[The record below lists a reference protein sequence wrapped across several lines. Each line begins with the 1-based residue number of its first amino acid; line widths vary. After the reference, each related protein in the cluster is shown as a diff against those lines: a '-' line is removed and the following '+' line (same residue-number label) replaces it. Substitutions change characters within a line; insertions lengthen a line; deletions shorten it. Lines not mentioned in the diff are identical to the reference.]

1 MKRVVPNPPHVAIA
15 CGGTGGHLFPGL
27 AVADQLV
34 QRGVAVSLLVS
45 PKDVDQ
51 NAVKSVRGMEV
62 ITLPAVALQGGSRL
76 AFVRGFARSW
86 LAARKQFRARCPDAV
101 LAMGGFTSAP
111 PVLAAHR
118 AGAKTFLHESNTIPG
133 RANRWLA
140 RFVDQAFIGFP
151 QAAQRLR
158 ARETTVTGTPV
169 RAEFRPRDA
178 GACREAF
185 GFDPARPVV
194 LIMGGSQGATG
205 VNELVL
211 AALPQ
216 LAAHLPQAQWLHLAG
231 SIDVEKV
238 RRVYANLNLK
248 AVVYPFLQEMEQV
261 LAAATVAVSRA
272 GASSLAE
279 LAALRLPAV
288 LVPFP
293 HAADDHQLHNARA
306 FVESGAAFLLE
317 QTGVSPGRLVALLA
331 ELIERQPVREKM
343 QSALG
348 QWHSPRAAEQIAGI
362 ILTVMEER
370 VSIARRS
377 DGARWENHSIN
388 LNAIT

>member
-1 MKRVVPNPPHVAIA
+1 
-15 CGGTGGHLFPGL
+15 
-27 AVADQLV
+27 VADQLV
-34 QRGVAVSLLVS
+34 QQGVAVSLLVS

-62 ITLPAVALQGGSRL
+62 ITLPAVALQSGSRL
-76 AFVRGFARSW
+76 AFVRGFVQSW
-86 LAARKQFRARCPDAV
+86 RAARKQFRQRRPDAV

-111 PVLAAHR
+111 PVLAAR
-118 AGAKTFLHESNTIPG
+118 GVGAKTFLHESNTIPG

-140 RFVDQAFIGFP
+140 RLVDHAFIGFP
-151 QAAQRLR
+151 QAAARLH

-169 RAEFRPRDA
+169 RSEFHARDA
-178 GACREAF
+178 GACRTAL

-205 VNELVL
+205 INELVL

-216 LAAHLPQAQWLHLAG
+216 LAARLPQAQWLHLTGAR
-231 SIDVEKV
+231 DAQQV
-238 RRVYANLNLK
+238 RDTYANLKLK
-248 AVVYPFLQEMEQV
+248 AVVHPFLQEMGQV
-261 LAAATVAVSRA
+261 LAAATVAASRA

-279 LAALRLPAV
+279 LAALRLPSV

-293 HAADDHQLHNARA
+293 HAADNHQLHNARA
-306 FVESGAAFLLE
+306 FVESGAALLLE
-317 QTGVSPGRLVALLA
+317 QSGASPEKLVTLLA
-331 ELIERQPVREKM
+331 DLIESQAAREKM

-362 ILTVMEER
+362 ILTVMDER
-370 VSIARRS
+370 VSMAPRG
-377 DGARWENHSIN
+377 DGTRWENHSIN
-388 LNAIT
+388 LSAIT

>member
-1 MKRVVPNPPHVAIA
+1 MTRAAQIQPHVAIA

-45 PKDVDQ
+45 AKDVDQ

-62 ITLPAVALQGGSRL
+62 ITLPAVALQSGSRL
-76 AFVRGFARSW
+76 AFVRGFVQSW
-86 LAARKQFRARCPDAV
+86 RAARKQFRQRRPDAV

-111 PVLAAHR
+111 PVLAAR
-118 AGAKTFLHESNTIPG
+118 GVGAKTFLHESNTIPG

-140 RFVDQAFIGFP
+140 RLVDHAFIGFP
-151 QAAQRLR
+151 QAAARLH

-169 RAEFRPRDA
+169 RSEFHARDA
-178 GACREAF
+178 GACRTAL

-205 VNELVL
+205 INELVR

-216 LAAHLPQAQWLHLAG
+216 LAARLPQAQWLHLAG
-231 SIDVEKV
+231 ARDVQQV
-238 RRVYANLNLK
+238 RDTYANLKLK
-248 AVVYPFLQEMEQV
+248 AVVHPFLQEMGQV
-261 LAAATVAVSRA
+261 LAAATGAVSRA

-279 LAALRLPAV
+279 LAALRLPSV

-293 HAADDHQLHNARA
+293 HAADNHQLHNARA
-306 FVESGAAFLLE
+306 FVESGAALLLE
-317 QTGVSPGRLVALLA
+317 QAGALPGRLEALLA
-331 ELIERQPVREKM
+331 DLIENQPAREKM
-343 QSALG
+343 RSALG

-362 ILTVMEER
+362 ILTVMDER
-370 VSIARRS
+370 VSIAPRG
-377 DGARWENHSIN
+377 DGTHWENHSIN
-388 LNAIT
+388 LSAIT